1 MLCRF
6 LCAAVFLCMVAN
18 SAIAQDPTK
27 VAPTHYRLQFENDR
41 VQVVNVHY
49 GPHEKSEMHEH
60 PGGVVV
66 IVTGGHLKFTD
77 PNGKVTEVYSK
88 PGESR
93 WFPPFKHKVENVG
106 DEPYNAVYIGIK
118 GKLTEGGAN
127 TNQESPL
134 APEEVA
140 KILLEYASGA
150 AKP

>member
-1 MLCRF
+1 M
-6 LCAAVFLCMVAN
+6 
-18 SAIAQDPTK
+18 
-27 VAPTHYRLQFENDR
+27 
-41 VQVVNVHY
+41 
-49 GPHEKSEMHEH
+49 
-60 PGGVVV
+60 
-66 IVTGGHLKFTD
+66 
-77 PNGKVTEVYSK
+77 

-93 WFPPFKHKVENVG
+93 WFPPFRHKVENVG

-140 KILLEYASGA
+140 KILLEYASTA